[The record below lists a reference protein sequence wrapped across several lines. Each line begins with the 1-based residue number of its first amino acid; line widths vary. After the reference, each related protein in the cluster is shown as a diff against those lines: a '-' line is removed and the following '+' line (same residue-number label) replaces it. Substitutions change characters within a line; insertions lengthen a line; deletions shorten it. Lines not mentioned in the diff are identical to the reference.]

1 MELVPRTVP
10 ATGYG
15 EACAMW
21 LDAAQAAV
29 IGGHPE
35 IAVQL
40 LQAGMRA
47 TRSSHRSSNPLF
59 LRVGAATVR
68 S

>member
-15 EACAMW
+15 EKGVRDVW

-40 LQAGMRA
+40 LQAGMPYAQRG
-47 TRSSHRSSNPLF
+47 PLTG
-59 LRVGAATVR
+59 RPIPCSCA
-68 S
+68 